1 MCRSYHHSEW
11 SNEDTVATVFLLSPL
26 RLSINRLATPL
37 GIDESL
43 AFRVFDKTIIFG
55 HWLWK
60 TRKLALASR
69 AFLLKNTFTI
79 SQQTIFKRAKIFFQK
94 KTFSKREDFSYFQHG
109 ALPLSSHALLFSL
122 HALPFSSHALLL
134 SSHALQLSF
143 TCKHRVEKFNFCYTF
158 ICFPQIYIYIYIYML
173 CFEKSLSPSL
183 RIA

>member
-79 SQQTIFKRAKIFFQK
+79 SQQTIFKRAKIFFRKKPFPKGRILDIFNMGLYRFPHMLYCFPYMLYRFPHMLYYFPHMLYSFPSHVNIGQK
-94 KTFSKREDFSYFQHG
+94 NLISAT
-109 ALPLSSHALLFSL
+109 PLSAF
-122 HALPFSSHALLL
+122 
-134 SSHALQLSF
+134 
-143 TCKHRVEKFNFCYTF
+143 
-158 ICFPQIYIYIYIYML
+158 IYIYIYIYIYLL
-173 CFEKSLSPSL
+173 CLAKVFPLH
-183 RIA
+183 